1 MPMSFREKSQWV
13 VLVTV
18 VAVYAS
24 YFADVLPG
32 HDADVAPAD
41 MARFGYAVASLV
53 VLQVIGHIVLSI
65 ASRRELAQGLQHD
78 ERDTRIDLRASR
90 ISSHVL
96 AAGVFVALA
105 VALQV
110 RGNFAFVH
118 VLFGALVLSHALE
131 VATRIVLYRRGA

>member
-18 VAVYAS
+18 VAVYAG

-32 HDADVAPAD
+32 HGANVAPTDVA
-41 MARFGYAVASLV
+41 RFACAVAALV
-53 VLQVIGHIVLSI
+53 VLQIVGQTALSI

-96 AAGVFVALA
+96 AVGVVTALV

-110 RGNFAFVH
+110 PGNFAFVH
-118 VLFGALVLSHALE
+118 VLFGALVLSHACE
-131 VATRIVLYRRGA
+131 VATRIALYRRGD